1 MHIICIHDG
10 TVNRVPR
17 ERLGDSPRCG
27 RCKQPL
33 FNAHPVE
40 LSAANFEQHAGGD
53 LPLLVDFWA
62 PWCGPCRSMAP
73 AFERAAVLLE
83 PRMRLGKLNTED
95 APDIAARLGIRGI
108 PTLIL
113 FASGREVARQS
124 GAMVNPE
131 QIARWAE
138 SQPTS

>member
-1 MHIICIHDG
+1 MHIICTHDG

-40 LSAANFEQHAGGD
+40 LSAANFERHAGGD

-62 PWCGPCRSMAP
+62 PWCDPCRNMAP
-73 AFERAAVLLE
+73 AFERAAALLD
-83 PRMRLGKLNTED
+83 PGMRLGKLNTED
-95 APDIAARLGIRGI
+95 APDIAARLGIRSI

-113 FASGREVARQS
+113 FAGGREVARQS
-124 GAMVNPE
+124 GAMVNAE
-131 QIARWAE
+131 QIARWAA
-138 SQPTS
+138 SQSTS

>member
-1 MHIICIHDG
+1 MHIICTHDG

-27 RCKQPL
+27 RCKLPL

-40 LSAANFEQHAGGD
+40 LSATNFEQHAAGD

-73 AFERAAVLLE
+73 AFERAAALLE
-83 PRMRLGKLNTED
+83 PGMRLGKLNTED
-95 APDIAARLGIRGI
+95 APDIAARLGIRSI

-113 FASGREVARQS
+113 FAGGREVARQS

-131 QIARWAE
+131 QIARWAG

>member
-1 MHIICIHDG
+1 MHIICTHDG

-40 LSAANFEQHAGGD
+40 LSVTNFERHAGGD

-62 PWCGPCRSMAP
+62 PWCGPCRNMAP
-73 AFERAAVLLE
+73 AFEKAAALLE

-95 APDIAARLGIRGI
+95 APDIAARLGIRSI

-113 FASGREVARQS
+113 FAGGREVARQS

-138 SQPTS
+138 SQSKS